1 MPVDPKDYTYLWKDR
16 IVSHPDILGGKPIIK
31 GTRLSV
37 EFVTDEMRRIGVSED
52 SFLKEFSH
60 IERADLVASLEYAAT
75 GANLSPFQRADL
87 DRRMDEEEE
96 RNRKKW
102 LAQWNQ
108 NNAPS
113 G

>member
-1 MPVDPKDYTYLWKDR
+1 MPVDPKEYKYLWKDR

-60 IERADLVASLEYAAT
+60 IVRDDLLACLEYAAS
-75 GANLSPFQRADL
+75 GANLSPFNRADL
-87 DRRMDEEEE
+87 DNRMDEEDEL
-96 RNRKKW
+96 NRKKW
-102 LAQWNQ
+102 LTDWKK
-108 NNAPS
+108 NNAPI